1 MLLILILA
9 GCAKEQVSGPEK
21 NMVVP
26 QKDTAPIEIPAQEQ
40 TPPCSPPN
48 ILSEEGICCIDV
60 NNNLLCDDSESIAEE
75 NTAEA
80 RSPQQQASG
89 NLPSVILKAS
99 PADLFPSKLLSTYVI
114 NYDEYYNQKN
124 VILENRISSVQQGV
138 LFDFPVEMIASTEYN
153 TVTKTATHPI
163 AIITILK
170 ANSDLQYKQLQ
181 EYMHAFM
188 KQPHGITNAKLVF
201 KETKEI
207 DGLETEVQESLSGVQ
222 YNYHIDAEIA
232 DTLKTAQ
239 TNLMVITHIYSVYI
253 PEARTV
259 IQFRISENRL
269 SHDKEDLIRGYLSW
283 LTTGIS
289 NEVSVFYR
297 GMDTIIWK
305 EYPGERFVFDADKL
319 KLVQTACAQKEVSG
333 KLQVDFTGEIM
344 VNDYQMDHALYT
356 WPYLLVTE
364 TPQKVIKGEGI
375 FPAEI
380 TLDDPTRIV
389 QLSFPVEKDTSG
401 SSLQVLLIDE
411 AFYDVTNRF
420 DVDCA
425 SEKIEFQE
433 NDNMVL
439 DILGQERSINIIDI
453 QGADNKVVFTLDGK
467 RYEISVGQEITAG
480 DIKVN
485 SSGVHDQRV
494 VLIFK
499 RG

>member
-1 MLLILILA
+1 
-9 GCAKEQVSGPEK
+9 
-21 NMVVP
+21 
-26 QKDTAPIEIPAQEQ
+26 
-40 TPPCSPPN
+40 
-48 ILSEEGICCIDV
+48 
-60 NNNLLCDDSESIAEE
+60 
-75 NTAEA
+75 
-80 RSPQQQASG
+80 
-89 NLPSVILKAS
+89 
-99 PADLFPSKLLSTYVI
+99 
-114 NYDEYYNQKN
+114 
-124 VILENRISSVQQGV
+124 
-138 LFDFPVEMIASTEYN
+138 
-153 TVTKTATHPI
+153 
-163 AIITILK
+163 
-170 ANSDLQYKQLQ
+170 
-181 EYMHAFM
+181 
-188 KQPHGITNAKLVF
+188 
-201 KETKEI
+201 
-207 DGLETEVQESLSGVQ
+207 
-222 YNYHIDAEIA
+222 
-232 DTLKTAQ
+232 
-239 TNLMVITHIYSVYI
+239 
-253 PEARTV
+253 
-259 IQFRISENRL
+259 
-269 SHDKEDLIRGYLSW
+269 
-283 LTTGIS
+283 
-289 NEVSVFYR
+289 
-297 GMDTIIWK
+297 
-305 EYPGERFVFDADKL
+305 
-319 KLVQTACAQKEVSG
+319 
-333 KLQVDFTGEIM
+333 
-344 VNDYQMDHALYT
+344 MDHALYT